1 MNKNFNIDISKM
13 KRIHCIGIG
22 GIGLSAVAEILNNQ
36 GYEVSGSDLKSS
48 IITDHLESKGIK
60 IFKEHLAE
68 NVRDVDIVIFSNAVS
83 FSNPEMVEAK
93 RLGIPRITRAEMLGI
108 IMKNYEHSI
117 AICGTHGKTTT
128 TSMISLIIRGAK
140 LNPTILIGA
149 EFADIHG
156 NVEIGGNEYFVT
168 EACEYMDSFLSLY
181 PNIGVILNI
190 DSDHLDY
197 FKDVEH
203 IVKSFKKFASQ
214 IPDDGVIIAFSENP
228 FMEDVIKEAK
238 NVITYGFNDDNDY
251 SAKNVNFTDKGF
263 AKFDVYYKG
272 KKECHIDLSVPG
284 EHNVLNSLAAF
295 ATCRYIGI
303 ESCVISKILSDFKGA
318 DRRFDYVGKTKCG
331 AYIIDD
337 YAHHPTEIKAT
348 ISATAN
354 VKHNNSLCVFQPHT
368 YTRTKALFNEFID
381 AFNGLDTLIITDI
394 YAAREKDIYGISSE
408 QLVSKIKEKYPEF
421 NILYIKQFE
430 EIRDYILDN
439 ISEGD
444 IVITMGAGDVYK
456 IGEILIDK

>member
-1 MNKNFNIDISKM
+1 
-13 KRIHCIGIG
+13 
-22 GIGLSAVAEILNNQ
+22 
-36 GYEVSGSDLKSS
+36 
-48 IITDHLESKGIK
+48 
-60 IFKEHLAE
+60 
-68 NVRDVDIVIFSNAVS
+68 
-83 FSNPEMVEAK
+83 
-93 RLGIPRITRAEMLGI
+93 
-108 IMKNYEHSI
+108 
-117 AICGTHGKTTT
+117 
-128 TSMISLIIRGAK
+128 
-140 LNPTILIGA
+140 
-149 EFADIHG
+149 
-156 NVEIGGNEYFVT
+156 
-168 EACEYMDSFLSLY
+168 
-181 PNIGVILNI
+181 
-190 DSDHLDY
+190 
-197 FKDVEH
+197 
-203 IVKSFKKFASQ
+203 
-214 IPDDGVIIAFSENP
+214 
-228 FMEDVIKEAK
+228 MEDVIKEAK

-318 DRRFDYVGKTKCG
+318 DRRFDYVGKAKCG

-394 YAAREKDIYGISSE
+394 YLSS
-408 QLVSKIKEKYPEF
+408 
-421 NILYIKQFE
+421 
-430 EIRDYILDN
+430 
-439 ISEGD
+439 
-444 IVITMGAGDVYK
+444 
-456 IGEILIDK
+456 